1 MSQSPLRTASLG
13 SVDLPRIFL
22 RTHLQVRYHRHEAHS
37 IVSSLSMLRAQ
48 TSICPST
55 CSSTFRS
62 FFAATYTPKCIPLP
76 RITHQHI
83 TSVSAPTLMFRRRKD
98 LEFFEAAMRG
108 AFPKKHSSKR
118 RSSSKTSK
126 ELPVANPSASILLIS
141 PANHILLL
149 HRVSSSSTFASAHV
163 FPGGHCS
170 PQDGNLPPPTDPSHH
185 EDSLPYRHAA
195 IRECFEESG
204 ILLARK
210 RDHPEEL
217 VELAEQERDE
227 GRRAV
232 HAEKVPF
239 TGWVKQKG
247 GQLDTEGLVP
257 FTRWL
262 TPANIPKRYSTQM
275 YLYLLPLESGPGLG
289 NQTMEQMHIPT
300 PDGGVE
306 HTAAKFAWAG
316 EWIHSALKGQCVL
329 FPPQFFL
336 LSLVAEFLKPP
347 RMESGKEAKLDTQQ
361 LAEQRE
367 RLLEFVKGGD
377 PPWGEKCI
385 SPNPIRKSGDTLWMG
400 MGDAGPEL
408 EGTGRSGDKERVLRV
423 ELSDEVERGRRRPR
437 PTELVMK
444 KDLALKGER
453 RGNFWRM

>member
-1 MSQSPLRTASLG
+1 
-13 SVDLPRIFL
+13 
-22 RTHLQVRYHRHEAHS
+22 
-37 IVSSLSMLRAQ
+37 
-48 TSICPST
+48 
-55 CSSTFRS
+55 
-62 FFAATYTPKCIPLP
+62 
-76 RITHQHI
+76 
-83 TSVSAPTLMFRRRKD
+83 MFRRRKD

-108 AFPKKHSSKR
+108 ASPPKQTPKR
-118 RSSSKTSK
+118 RSSSTSNK
-126 ELPVANPSASILLIS
+126 EPSPASPSASILLIS

-170 PQDGNLPPPTDPSHH
+170 SQDGQLPPPADPSHH
-185 EDSLPYRHAA
+185 EDSPPYRHAA

-210 RDHPEEL
+210 QDNTEEL
-217 VELAEQERDE
+217 VELTEQERDE
-227 GRRAV
+227 GRKDV

-239 TGWVKQKG
+239 AEWVNQKG
-247 GQLDTEGLVP
+247 GQMDADGLVA

-275 YLYLLPLESGPGLG
+275 YLYFLPLESALELG
-289 NQTMEQMHIPT
+289 KQTNQMHIPT

-316 EWIHSALKGQCVL
+316 EWIDSALKGECVL

-336 LSLVAEFLKPP
+336 LSLVADFLKPP
-347 RMESGKEAKLDTQQ
+347 RPESGKEEKLDTEQ
-361 LAEQRE
+361 LKEQR
-367 RLLEFVKGGD
+367 RQLMEFVKGGD
-377 PPWGEKCI
+377 PPWGDKCI
-385 SPNPIRKSGDTLWMG
+385 SPNPIKKSGDTLWMG

-423 ELSDEVERGRRRPR
+423 ELSGEIERGRRTPR
-437 PTELVMK
+437 PKEVVMK
-444 KDLALKGER
+444 KDWEAGKGE
-453 RGNFWRM
+453 GKGSLWRI

>member
-1 MSQSPLRTASLG
+1 MLLCIMGVIDAHPTSVVDSLPMFRAGTSVGQRTSLLNVRLVAELG
-13 SVDLPRIFL
+13 TLKSIRSSRF
-22 RTHLQVRYHRHEAHS
+22 THW
-37 IVSSLSMLRAQ
+37 
-48 TSICPST
+48 
-55 CSSTFRS
+55 
-62 FFAATYTPKCIPLP
+62 
-76 RITHQHI
+76 HI
-83 TSVSAPTLMFRRRKD
+83 TTSKRSPMHIFRRRKD

-108 AFPKKHSSKR
+108 AFPKKQSSKR
-118 RSSSKTSK
+118 RASSKSPK
-126 ELPVANPSASILLIS
+126 ELPPANPSASILLIS

-170 PQDGNLPPPTDPSHH
+170 PQDGHLPPPSDPSHH
-185 EDSLPYRHAA
+185 EDSPPYRHAA

-210 RDHPEEL
+210 LENSNEL

-227 GRRAV
+227 GRKAV
-232 HAEKVPF
+232 HAETVPF
-239 TGWVKQKG
+239 AEWVKQKG
-247 GQLDTEGLVP
+247 GRMDTEALVP

-262 TPANIPKRYSTQM
+262 TPADIPKRYSTQM
-275 YLYLLPLESGPGLG
+275 YLYFLPLESGPELG
-289 NQTMEQMHIPT
+289 KHTNQMHIPT

-316 EWIHSALKGQCVL
+316 DWIESALRGECEL

-336 LSLVAEFLKPP
+336 LSLVAQFLKPP
-347 RMESGKEAKLDTQQ
+347 RAESGEEGKLNTEQ
-361 LAEQRE
+361 LKEQRNQ
-367 RLLEFVKGGD
+367 LLEFVKGED

-385 SPNPIRKSGDTLWMG
+385 SPNPIKKSGDTLWMG

-408 EGTGRSGDKERVLRV
+408 EGTGRCGDKERVLKV
-423 ELSDEVERGRRRPR
+423 ELSCEIERGRRRPR

-444 KDLALKGER
+444 KDLAIKGH
-453 RGNFWRM
+453 GKGVL

>member
-1 MSQSPLRTASLG
+1 
-13 SVDLPRIFL
+13 
-22 RTHLQVRYHRHEAHS
+22 
-37 IVSSLSMLRAQ
+37 
-48 TSICPST
+48 
-55 CSSTFRS
+55 
-62 FFAATYTPKCIPLP
+62 
-76 RITHQHI
+76 
-83 TSVSAPTLMFRRRKD
+83 MFRRRKD

-108 AFPKKHSSKR
+108 ASLQKEPSK
-118 RSSSKTSK
+118 RSSSSKSMK
-126 ELPVANPSASILLIS
+126 ELPPANPSASILLIS
-141 PANHILLL
+141 SANHILLL

-170 PQDGNLPPPTDPSHH
+170 PQDGYLPPPSDPSHH
-185 EDSLPYRHAA
+185 EDSHAYRHAA

-210 RDHPEEL
+210 QENTKEL
-217 VELAEQERDE
+217 VELGEQERDD
-227 GRRAV
+227 GRQAV

-239 TGWVKQKG
+239 AEWVNQKG
-247 GQLDTEGLVP
+247 GQMDTEGLVP

-275 YLYLLPLESGPGLG
+275 YLYFLPLESGLELG
-289 NQTMEQMHIPT
+289 KRTNQMHIPT

-316 EWIHSALKGQCVL
+316 EWIEAALKGECVL

-347 RMESGKEAKLDTQQ
+347 SDGKGKLDTGELQ
-361 LAEQRE
+361 EQR
-367 RLLEFVKGGD
+367 RQLMDFVEGED

-385 SPNPIRKSGDTLWMG
+385 SPNPIKKSGDTLWMG

-423 ELSDEVERGRRRPR
+423 ELSGELDRGRRTPR
-437 PTELVMK
+437 PKEVVK
-444 KDLALKGER
+444 RKDLGAGEGEH
-453 RGNFWRM
+453 RGSLWRI